1 MEGLLAIGR
10 AGWRGE
16 NHSLNLNNF
25 LGQVNTLQAVQD
37 QLVSEGFPDG
47 ITRLRWR
54 ISHVPQ
60 TTEAAVDQFKAL
72 GGGLLVGW
80 GPTRTG
86 TNIGPAYRTLFDNG
100 VPLGW
105 HSDGGDITVINPW
118 LNLYTTITGRNLVG
132 DLVNEGQTLT
142 RWEALY
148 LATAANKWF
157 IAEDD
162 LGSIEPGNHADLA
175 VLDRDFF
182 KVPDEQIKQIRSVLT
197 VIGGEIK
204 YDAGVLGKHKH
215 DNDDQYR

>member
-1 MEGLLAIGR
+1 MLTTLAPRLRNAFPFFGDDWMRTAGIGEFTGGGMEGLLAIGR

-80 GPTRTG
+80 GLSS
-86 TNIGPAYRTLFDNG
+86 IG
-100 VPLGW
+100 VM
-105 HSDGGDITVINPW
+105 
-118 LNLYTTITGRNLVG
+118 
-132 DLVNEGQTLT
+132 
-142 RWEALY
+142 
-148 LATAANKWF
+148 
-157 IAEDD
+157 
-162 LGSIEPGNHADLA
+162 EPQGF
-175 VLDRDFF
+175 R
-182 KVPDEQIKQIRSVLT
+182 
-197 VIGGEIK
+197 
-204 YDAGVLGKHKH
+204 HKGAS
-215 DNDDQYR
+215 RFSA